1 MYGEVKGGS
10 FMTIASIVERQKSYF
25 YSGKTRGIDERK
37 QQLRALYESIQR
49 YESEIFAALKL
60 DLNKSEHES
69 YTTEIGYTL
78 KEISFM
84 IKNLSKWSKPKRVK
98 TAMTHIGS
106 KGKIIPEPYGVTL
119 IIAPWNYPFQLAIA
133 PLVGAIAAGNTV
145 VLKPSELTPN
155 VSKVLA
161 KILTE
166 LFPSEFVA
174 VMEGGAEVSTALL
187 KEPFDYIFFT
197 GSVGV
202 GKIVMEAAAKQLTPL
217 TLELGGKSP
226 CIVHKDAKLD
236 VTARRIVWG
245 KFLNAGQTCVAPDYV
260 YVHSSIKDQFIEE
273 MRKAVHEQ
281 YGEKPLQNEKY
292 VRIVSRRHFER
303 LCSFLEDGQAVIGG
317 NYDQDKLLIEPT
329 VLTDV
334 TWNDAVMEDEIFGP
348 ILPLLEYDHIEDVI
362 TTVQRHPKP
371 LALYVFSEE
380 RDLQKQVTQSIS
392 YGGGCI
398 NDVVYHL
405 ATPYLPF
412 GGVGQSGLG
421 SYHGEQSFQA
431 FSHYKSILSQSTTFD
446 MKIRYSSTKSAL
458 KFIRK
463 LLK

>member
-1 MYGEVKGGS
+1 
-10 FMTIASIVERQKSYF
+10 MTIASIIERQKSYF
-25 YSGKTRGIDERK
+25 YSGKTRGIEERK
-37 QQLRALYESIQR
+37 KHLRALYEGIQR
-49 YESEIFAALKL
+49 YESEIFEALKL

-78 KEISFM
+78 KEISFTL
-84 IKNLSKWSKPKRVK
+84 KNLSKWSKPKRVK

-106 KGKIIPEPYGVTL
+106 TGKIIPEPYGVTL
-119 IIAPWNYPFQLAIA
+119 VIAPWNYPFQLAIA
-133 PLVGAIAAGNTV
+133 PLVGAIGAGNTV

-155 VSKVLA
+155 VSSVITKMLM
-161 KILTE
+161 E
-166 LFPSEFVA
+166 LFPPEFVT
-174 VMEGGAEVSTALL
+174 VVEGDAMVSTALL

-197 GSVGV
+197 GSIGV
-202 GKIVMEAAAKQLTPL
+202 GKIVMEAAAKHLTPL

-281 YGEKPLQNEKY
+281 YGKKPLQNEAY
-292 VRIVSRRHFER
+292 VRIVSKRHFER
-303 LCSFLEDGQAVIGG
+303 LCSFLECGRAVVGG
-317 NYDQDKLLIEPT
+317 HSDQDKLLIEPT
-329 VLTDV
+329 LLTDV
-334 TWNDAVMEDEIFGP
+334 TWNDAVMEEEIFGP
-348 ILPLLEYDHIEDVI
+348 ILPVLEYEKIEDVI
-362 TTVQRHPKP
+362 VTVQSQPKP
-371 LALYVFSEE
+371 LALYVFSES
-380 RDLQKQVTQSIS
+380 RGLQKQVTQSIS

-421 SYHGEQSFQA
+421 SYHGVQSFQT
-431 FSHYKSILSQSTTFD
+431 FSHYKSILSQSTVFD

>member
-1 MYGEVKGGS
+1 
-10 FMTIASIVERQKSYF
+10 MTIASIVERQKSYF
-25 YSGKTRGIDERK
+25 YSGKTRGIEERRK
-37 QQLRALYESIQR
+37 QLRALYESIQR
-49 YESEIFAALKL
+49 YESEIFEALKL

-106 KGKIIPEPYGVTL
+106 TGKIIPEPYGVTL
-119 IIAPWNYPFQLAIA
+119 VIAPWNYPFQLAIA

-155 VSKVLA
+155 VSSVLA
-161 KILTE
+161 KMLTE
-166 LFPSEFVA
+166 LFPPEFVA
-174 VMEGGAEVSTALL
+174 VIEGGAEVSTALL

-260 YVHSSIKDQFIEE
+260 YVHSSIKDQFIEAI
-273 MRKAVHEQ
+273 RKTVHEQ

-303 LCSFLEDGQAVIGG
+303 LCSFLEDGQAVVGG
-317 NYDQDKLLIEPT
+317 NYDQDKLVIEPT

-348 ILPLLEYDHIEDVI
+348 ILPLLEYENIEDLI

-371 LALYVFSEE
+371 LALYVFSEA
-380 RDLQKQVTQSIS
+380 RDVQKQVTQSIS

-421 SYHGEQSFQA
+421 SYHGEQSFQT
-431 FSHYKSILSQSTTFD
+431 FSHYKSILSQSTAFD

>member
-1 MYGEVKGGS
+1 MS
-10 FMTIASIVERQKSYF
+10 ISSIVNKQKEYF
-25 YSGKTRGIDERK
+25 YKGHTRSVETRK
-37 QQLRALYESIQR
+37 NNLQKLYEGIQR
-49 YESEIFAALKL
+49 FEGEIFQALKL
-60 DLNKSEHES
+60 DLNKSVHES
-69 YTTEIGYTL
+69 FTTEIGYVL
-78 KEISFM
+78 KEISFQM
-84 IKNLSKWSKPKRVK
+84 KHISSWSKPRRVR
-98 TAMTHIGS
+98 TALTHFGS
-106 KGKIIPEPYGVTL
+106 KGKVVPEPYGVTL

-133 PLVGAIAAGNTV
+133 PLVGALAAGNTV

-161 KILTE
+161 RMLGE
-166 LFPSEFVA
+166 LFPEELVSV
-174 VMEGGAEVSTALL
+174 VEGGAQESTALL

-202 GKIVMEAAAKQLTPL
+202 GKVVMEAAAKKLTPL

-245 KFLNAGQTCVAPDYV
+245 KFLNAGQTCVAPDYM
-260 YVHSSIKDQFIEE
+260 YVHSSVKEQLIEALRHE
-273 MRKAVHEQ
+273 IAEQ
-281 YGEKPLQNEKY
+281 YGKDALQNDNY
-292 VRIVSRRHFER
+292 VRIVSERHFER
-303 LCSFLEDGQAVIGG
+303 LCTFLQDGKPVIGG
-317 NYDQDKLLIEPT
+317 NYTKETLHIEPT
-329 VLTDV
+329 VLTNV
-334 TWNDAVMEDEIFGP
+334 TWQSAVMEDEIFGP
-348 ILPLLEYDHIEDVI
+348 ILPIIEYDKIEEVI
-362 TTVQRHPKP
+362 ETIQHHPKP
-371 LALYVFSEE
+371 LALYVFSEDRKVQE
-380 RDLQKQVTQSIS
+380 KVTSNIS

-412 GGVGQSGLG
+412 GGVGSSGLG
-421 SYHGEQSFQA
+421 SYHGEQSFRT
-431 FSHYKSILSQSTTFD
+431 FSHYKSILSQSTAFD